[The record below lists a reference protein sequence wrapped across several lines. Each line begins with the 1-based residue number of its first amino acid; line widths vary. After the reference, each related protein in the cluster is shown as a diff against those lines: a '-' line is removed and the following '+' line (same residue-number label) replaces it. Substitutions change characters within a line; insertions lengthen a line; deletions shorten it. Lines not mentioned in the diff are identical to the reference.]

1 MSSFPDQSHS
11 EVTGWIEFSATLT
24 SRRPTII
31 PNIPTFS
38 TDPHQSRQNT
48 VNRNELQSR
57 YSSPTAKS
65 HGRSV
70 ISGSQTAFPL
80 MSCRHDLNH

>member
-57 YSSPTAKS
+57 YSSPTAKN
-65 HGRSV
+65 HERSV
-70 ISGSQTAFPL
+70 SSGDETTFPL
-80 MSCRHDLNH
+80 MRPRHDLDH